1 VITNLAICRAMHW
14 PYPAVLALPVGVYD
28 VLLDEL
34 NKESEAA

>member
-1 VITNLAICRAMHW
+1 MHW
-14 PYPAVLALPVGVYD
+14 PYAAVLALPVSVYD